1 MKHYNAP
8 IQYYPNYLDENKVS
22 GLHFINY
29 FLSLDWEERTNAR
42 REKYFATQYIPY
54 TYGTGE
60 YARTY
65 MPEPMDENVKYIGHK
80 ICEQLLNLPDFELCF
95 LNYYENEKQALGW
108 HSDDGEIMDHT
119 RPIVVVSFGAERE
132 IWTKPIGAGPEKI
145 EKILLGNGSVF
156 VMEAGMQY
164 THVHK
169 IPKHSAPCG
178 PRVSLTYRGLKP

>member
-1 MKHYNAP
+1 MIRFSDLLEVDKRRRGKDVRGDFMSQYRRRITRGDKVVSKDLLPGDIATFHYVGK
-8 IQYYPNYLDENKVS
+8 DV
-22 GLHFINY
+22 
-29 FLSLDWEERTNAR
+29 
-42 REKYFATQYIPY
+42 
-54 TYGTGE
+54 
-60 YARTY
+60 
-65 MPEPMDENVKYIGHK
+65 
-80 ICEQLLNLPDFELCF
+80 
-95 LNYYENEKQALGW
+95 
-108 HSDDGEIMDHT
+108 HT
-119 RPIVVVSFGAERE
+119 PRPIVVVSFGAERE